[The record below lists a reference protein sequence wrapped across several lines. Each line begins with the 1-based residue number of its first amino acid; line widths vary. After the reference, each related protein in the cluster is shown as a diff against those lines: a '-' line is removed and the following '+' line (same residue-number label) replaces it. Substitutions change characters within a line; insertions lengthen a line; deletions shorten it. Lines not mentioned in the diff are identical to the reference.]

1 MTHHF
6 GRLVRDRSGDVV
18 TEHFSFVAVHAFFEA
33 KGGGSHVQ
41 HGLRGDRLGR
51 VISSL
56 SFSVAL
62 LLAAKF

>member
-18 TEHFSFVAVHAFFEA
+18 TEHFSFVAVHAFVEA

-41 HGLRGDRLGR
+41 HGLRGLGR
-51 VISSL
+51 VIRSL

-62 LLAAKF
+62 LLAA